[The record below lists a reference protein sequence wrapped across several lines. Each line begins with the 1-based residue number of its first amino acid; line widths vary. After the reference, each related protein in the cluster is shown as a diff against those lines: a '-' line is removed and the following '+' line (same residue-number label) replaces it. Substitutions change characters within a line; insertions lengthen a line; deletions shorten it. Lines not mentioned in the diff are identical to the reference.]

1 MIVLRNRIIK
11 GSVRRTEILR
21 EGKKVRG
28 VEGDRLL
35 TNNGI
40 ECIVGKAREYL
51 STVFRDGS
59 TKKNEPRKIRYVIRE
74 FLGGKEFIMGNM
86 GYLHA
91 KDCVEGNL
99 EYESYDMKLRRY
111 WEIK

>member
-1 MIVLRNRIIK
+1 MIVVRNKMIK
-11 GSVRRTEILR
+11 EAVRRIETLR

-28 VEGDRLL
+28 VEGDRIL

-40 ECIVGKAREYL
+40 ELIVGKAKEYL

-59 TKKNEPRKIRYVIRE
+59 TKENEPRKIRYVIRE

-91 KDCVEGNL
+91 RDCIEGDL
-99 EYESYDMKLRRY
+99 EYEPYDMRLRRY